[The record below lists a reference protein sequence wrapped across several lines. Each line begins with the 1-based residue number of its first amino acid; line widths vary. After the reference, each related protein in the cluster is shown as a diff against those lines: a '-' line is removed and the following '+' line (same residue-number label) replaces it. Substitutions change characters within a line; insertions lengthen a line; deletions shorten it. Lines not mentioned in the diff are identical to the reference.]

1 MGKSDGVLVEGRVV
15 VVEELGEIVDVLASE
30 VVGNVNV
37 WLVAVSVVDDKV
49 VVGTNVK
56 VCVVVVIIGLE
67 DVLLGGLSGV
77 VLVGRMVGVELD
89 EVVDVVVVVENVLG
103 TVGFGVGLTGIV

>member
-37 WLVAVSVVDDKV
+37 WLVAVSVV
-49 VVGTNVK
+49 VGTNVK

-77 VLVGRMVGVELD
+77 VLVGRMVGVELG